1 MGNDDIENIADRIG
15 ALSGDKPPAPKRKS
29 PLGIIFVMTVAGAIA
44 GAWGFAYFVNQN
56 KKTVQTAKL
65 PDTSTASEFQ
75 SGLSGLQATE
85 SPAPAPPLVVRQNND
100 AEMALLQSTIDKLE
114 AQIKDMQA
122 NPKVE
127 TVQDETALQELRQQL
142 TDIRANLE
150 KTQSDY
156 EQQQQAL
163 DEKDRDILRLQDE
176 LETERMLR
184 GQDDE
189 EAMRLAAEQERRK
202 AELERRRA
210 EAKALLDRKVNSPI
224 TAYSTNSGSGGEV
237 EDAKRRYTGD
247 EAFRRAGADA
257 VQVTRS
263 EIIANPANTIVQ
275 GTLIEGTL
283 ETGILSDLAGNV
295 TAIISYDVWSF
306 DMSQV
311 LIPRGSKL
319 YGRYS
324 SNVGVG
330 DRRVLIAWDRIITTD
345 GQSVQISAYGSDR
358 LGRSGLP
365 GRVNNHFLER
375 FGSAALVSFIGA
387 VPKVAANSSNNETAQ
402 SVAKDVGDNFESAVQ
417 DVMGDFLS
425 IPPTISVDHG
435 AVVMIRV
442 NTDLELF

>member
-1 MGNDDIENIADRIG
+1 MDNNDVENIADRIG
-15 ALSGDKPPAPKRKS
+15 ALAGDKPPAPKRKS
-29 PLGIIFVMTVAGAIA
+29 PLGLIFVMTVVGAIA
-44 GAWGFAYFVNQN
+44 GAWGFAYFVNKN
-56 KKTVQTAKL
+56 KQTAQTATL

-75 SGLSGLQATE
+75 SGLSGLNVTQT
-85 SPAPAPPLVVRQNND
+85 PAAPPLVVRQNND
-100 AEMALLQSTIDKLE
+100 EQMAQLQSTIDELQ
-114 AQIKDMQA
+114 ARIKEMQA
-122 NPKVE
+122 NPEVK
-127 TVQDETALQELRQQL
+127 TVQDESALQELRKQL
-142 TDIRANLE
+142 TEIRTNLE
-150 KTQSDY
+150 KTQSNY
-156 EQQQQAL
+156 ELQQQAL
-163 DEKDRDILRLQDE
+163 AEKERDILRLQND

-184 GQDDE
+184 SQNDD
-189 EAMRLAAEQERRK
+189 EAMRLATEQERRH

-224 TAYSTNSGSGGEV
+224 TAFSTSSGSAGEV

-257 VQVTRS
+257 VGVTRS

-295 TAIISYDVWSF
+295 SAIISYDVWSF
-306 DMSQV
+306 DMSRV

-324 SNVGVG
+324 SSVGVG
-330 DRRVLIAWDRIITTD
+330 DRRVLIAWDRIVTTD

-365 GRVNNHFLER
+365 GKVNNHFLER

-387 VPKVAANSSNNETAQ
+387 VPKVAANSTINETAQ
-402 SVAKDVGDNFESAVQ
+402 DVAKDVGDNFESAVQ
-417 DVMGDFLS
+417 DVVGDFLS

-442 NTDLELF
+442 NADLELF